1 MKIAT
6 VLAVGVGL
14 AALAG
19 CQKTQ
24 ENNVSE
30 NLEMNA
36 PEAVPPME
44 MNATENLEM
53 NATNATENAGNTS
66 EANTATNNA
75 Y

>member
-19 CQKTQ
+19 CQKTA
-24 ENNVSE
+24 ENNVAE

-36 PEAVPPME
+36 PEAVPPTE

-53 NATNATENAGNTS
+53 NATNAVEET
-66 EANTATNNA
+66 NTAETNATTNNA